1 MIIKTVSKLLK
12 GKALTLQQFTDRLN
26 NHSRSLGSL
35 ELIIANVDTKILFYE
50 GTYSTWIDPQFLV
63 EFECYCIVYSSPIFG
78 FW

>member
-1 MIIKTVSKLLK
+1 MIIKRVSKLLK

-63 EFECYCIVYSSPIFG
+63 EFECYYIVYSSPIFG